1 MGSTYRQAGRFSSA
15 LSSYQRAATCIPDA
29 GSHTSAEHEVFRAM
43 LQWDVGMLARDQGDL
58 DTAEAELR
66 GALLVFR
73 QHRGPQGWETSQI
86 AVSLADVLRCQAE
99 DLHAKARTLRHPL
112 RRRELNRLYR
122 DKVRL
127 AAEQLSSAD
136 EVFREQSSGA
146 PYRYATYLS
155 TMGSLQYVQGR
166 IEEALEAL
174 LAADRIF
181 TETYGIGHPYRAEAL
196 SRLGAVLIAAGDRP
210 GAADA
215 LGEAERL
222 LRTRLGD
229 EHPSRIAAHER
240 LRTANG

>member
-1 MGSTYRQAGRFSSA
+1 
-15 LSSYQRAATCIPDA
+15 
-29 GSHTSAEHEVFRAM
+29 
-43 LQWDVGMLARDQGDL
+43 
-58 DTAEAELR
+58 
-66 GALLVFR
+66 
-73 QHRGPQGWETSQI
+73 
-86 AVSLADVLRCQAE
+86 
-99 DLHAKARTLRHPL
+99 
-112 RRRELNRLYR
+112 
-122 DKVRL
+122 
-127 AAEQLSSAD
+127 
-136 EVFREQSSGA
+136 
-146 PYRYATYLS
+146 
-155 TMGSLQYVQGR
+155 MGSLQYVQGR